1 MCLCVCLHNLSEN
14 LCNVYIMIFLLVRED
29 ELVERS
35 KEYDVRKTRIDLLQE
50 KLQEVEKALVST
62 DKMKRDTQTDIDS
75 LQ

>member
-1 MCLCVCLHNLSEN
+1 
-14 LCNVYIMIFLLVRED
+14 MIFLLIRED

-35 KEYDVRKTRIDLLQE
+35 EDYDARRTRTDFLQE

-62 DKMKRDTQTDIDS
+62 DKMKRDTQADIDS